1 MLGRSVGSGSLHERR
16 FFARGERTWYAKRKR
31 ADDEK
36 VNCGVLFERLKF
48 YTWIYSSIVNLT
60 MFIEI
65 LSNLLFLPA
74 QKP

>member
-48 YTWIYSSIVNLT
+48 YT
-60 MFIEI
+60 
-65 LSNLLFLPA
+65 
-74 QKP
+74 